1 MGFIIRMR
9 PIFMIFPL
17 PEAEGLQSCIRISIF
32 NRNGA
37 NTRIGRR
44 KIWTKTMDRRY
55 LDRKYV
61 SKNHLS
67 IGG

>member
-17 PEAEGLQSCIRISIF
+17 PEAEGLQSYIRISIF

-37 NTRIGRR
+37 DTRIGRR
-44 KIWTKTMDRRY
+44 KI
-55 LDRKYV
+55 
-61 SKNHLS
+61 
-67 IGG
+67 

>member
-9 PIFMIFPL
+9 PIFMIFPHNVF
-17 PEAEGLQSCIRISIF
+17 SIF

-37 NTRIGRR
+37 DTRIGRR
-44 KIWTKTMDRRY
+44 KIWTKTMGRRY

>member
-37 NTRIGRR
+37 DTRIGRR
-44 KIWTKTMDRRY
+44 KIWTKQWTDVILTENTFLKITCR
-55 LDRKYV
+55 
-61 SKNHLS
+61 
-67 IGG
+67 

>member
-1 MGFIIRMR
+1 MSFIIRMR

-37 NTRIGRR
+37 DTRIGRR
-44 KIWTKTMDRRY
+44 KI
-55 LDRKYV
+55 
-61 SKNHLS
+61 
-67 IGG
+67 

>member
-9 PIFMIFPL
+9 PIFMIFPHNVF
-17 PEAEGLQSCIRISIF
+17 SIF

-37 NTRIGRR
+37 DTRIIQRLRLKNMR
-44 KIWTKTMDRRY
+44 KIWTKTMGRRY

>member
-9 PIFMIFPL
+9 PIFMIFPHNVF
-17 PEAEGLQSCIRISIF
+17 SIF

-37 NTRIGRR
+37 DTRIGRR

>member
-37 NTRIGRR
+37 DTRIGRR
-44 KIWTKTMDRRY
+44 KMDRRY